1 MADYTSL
8 RGRFRFHG
16 VSALNARVHR
26 YFRNDRFAIP
36 LMTGLA
42 RHPSTCGSGRGLCR
56 APAEGIVPRCLRRLP
71 PCRL

>member
-1 MADYTSL
+1 MAGYTSP

-16 VSALNARVHR
+16 VSALNAWVHR

-42 RHPSTCGSGRGLCR
+42 RRLSTCGSGRGPCH
-56 APAEGIVPRCLRRLP
+56 APAEGTVPRCFRRLL